1 MAKFSPT
8 FSIDVTDDIN
18 ATQATTITNPGVAF
32 EIVDVVV
39 SGAATAVA
47 TVKKNTSGGA
57 TAAVAT
63 LIAAGSSCQLTDAN
77 TGFLATDNVYI
88 SVATANV
95 TRVTIICRSASAQ
108 TWTNSTPA

>member
-1 MAKFSPT
+1 
-8 FSIDVTDDIN
+8 
-18 ATQATTITNPGVAF
+18 VA
-32 EIVDVVV
+32 
-39 SGAATAVA
+39 SGAATAVV
-47 TVKKNTSGGA
+47 TVKKNTTGGA

-77 TGFLATDNVYI
+77 TAFASTDNVFV

-95 TRVTIICRSASAQ
+95 TRVTIVCRAVNANAP